1 VRALL
6 VFGLLTGCNARL
18 GYAPADRDATTI
30 DDTGTHPTNVIV
42 DGAPD
47 APPLCANGR
56 VIYLNFEGAS
66 LAKANTSDATQD
78 KAVWMGQAT
87 GTLAQFRP
95 GAGDRTTQIDD
106 TVTAFE
112 TGIAGHPD
120 LQVVT
125 TKPTIGP
132 FFEIGFGGAAG
143 DVGVP
148 YLYAVDR
155 LDCGD
160 LATKSDIGWVF
171 EAAESPQ
178 RAANFALG
186 ALLFGLGA
194 TGTTNPNDCMCGWL
208 TNCQPSN
215 NACTYSTSI
224 NAAAGCNVP
233 NPVNETTYLD
243 HFCD

>member
-1 VRALL
+1 MRALL

-18 GYAPADRDATTI
+18 GYAPADHDANAT
-30 DDTGTHPTNVIV
+30 DDTHPTHVIA
-42 DGAPD
+42 DAAPD
-47 APPLCANGR
+47 APPLCSNGR
-56 VIYLNFEGAS
+56 VIYLNFEGAT
-66 LAKANTSDATQD
+66 LTKANTSDATQN
-78 KAVWMGQAT
+78 KAVWMGQST
-87 GTLAQFRP
+87 GTLARFRP
-95 GAGDRTTQIDD
+95 GASDRATQIAD

-112 TGIAGHPD
+112 VGIGVHPTIKI
-120 LQVVT
+120 VT
-125 TKPTIGP
+125 TKPTTGP
-132 FFEIGFGGAAG
+132 FFELGFGGDAN
-143 DVGVP
+143 DVGVQ

-160 LATKSDIGWVF
+160 TTTKSDIGWVF

-194 TGTTNPNDCMCGWL
+194 TGTTAPNDCMCGWL
-208 TNCQPSN
+208 TNCQASN
-215 NACTYSTSI
+215 NACTFSTSI

-233 NPVNETTYLD
+233 NPVDETTYLD

>member
-1 VRALL
+1 MHSTSV
-6 VFGLLTGCNARL
+6 T
-18 GYAPADRDATTI
+18 ADA
-30 DDTGTHPTNVIV
+30 
-42 DGAPD
+42 APD
-47 APPLCANGR
+47 APPRCGTGR
-56 VIYLNFEGAS
+56 VIYLNFEGAT
-66 LAKANTSDATQD
+66 LTRAVTSDATQN

-95 GAGDRTTQIDD
+95 GAGDRATQIAD

-112 TGIAGHPD
+112 VGIAGHPAI
-120 LQVVT
+120 QVVT
-125 TKPTIGP
+125 TKPATGP
-132 FFEIGFGGAAG
+132 FFEIGFGGDAN
-143 DVGVP
+143 DVSVP

-160 LATKSDIGWVF
+160 TTTKSDLGWVF

-208 TNCQPSN
+208 TNCQAST
-215 NACTYSTSI
+215 NACTFSTSI
-224 NAAAGCNVP
+224 TAAAGCNVP
-233 NPVNETTYLD
+233 NPVDETTYLD

>member
-1 VRALL
+1 MLVLGLRA
-6 VFGLLTGCNARL
+6 GCNARL
-18 GYAPADRDATTI
+18 GYAPADHDATATA
-30 DDTGTHPTNVIV
+30 DTPTHHAIS
-42 DGAPD
+42 DAAPD
-47 APPLCANGR
+47 APPLCGNGR
-56 VIYLNFEGAS
+56 VIYLDFEGAT
-66 LAKANTSDATQD
+66 LAKANTASDATQD
-78 KAVWMGQAT
+78 KAVWMGQAN

-95 GAGDRTTQIDD
+95 GAGDRATQISD

-120 LQVVT
+120 LRVVT
-125 TKPTIGP
+125 TRPTTGP
-132 FFEIGFGGAAG
+132 FFEIGFGGSAN

-160 LATKSDIGWVF
+160 TATKSDVAWVF

-194 TGTTNPNDCMCGWL
+194 TGTTDPNDCMCGWL
-208 TNCQPSN
+208 TNCQASN

-224 NAAAGCNVP
+224 NAAPGCNVP